1 MPMVIVTA
9 QVQHP
14 VKWEAGFR
22 THGDLFRKRF
32 PPLTGPLHDHRKRS
46 RDLHGAREREVV

>member
-9 QVQHP
+9 QVQDP

-22 THGDLFRKRF
+22 THGDLY
-32 PPLTGPLHDHRKRS
+32 PPRTGPLHDR
-46 RDLHGAREREVV
+46 RE